1 MTNSRTTG
9 GFISRMD
16 PRSGVEWR
24 ARVEGPDRATVLHPD
39 TGDAVARIAMRPD
52 GTPAFDV
59 LDPETGQATESSP
72 CTRSCPHGCNGD
84 FERATNCAL
93 ACTARL
99 IA

>member
-1 MTNSRTTG
+1 MSNNKQTG
-9 GFISRMD
+9 GYITRTD
-16 PRSGVEWR
+16 PHSGVEWR

-59 LDPETGQATESSP
+59 LDPETGQTTESSP

>member
-1 MTNSRTTG
+1 MSNSKQTG
-9 GFISRMD
+9 GYITRTD

-52 GTPAFDV
+52 GTPTFDV
-59 LDPETGQATESSP
+59 LDPKTGQATERSP

-84 FERATNCAL
+84 FDRATNCAL
-93 ACTARL
+93 ACTAKL